1 MVVSVTLNPSIDHA
15 LFIEGLNVH
24 DANRVRRVERDA
36 GGKGINLSRVFSEL
50 GGKTLATGLMPRGTR
65 ALVDDVLKDQG
76 VEHDF
81 VDIPGEVRV
90 NISVEDGSGEPPTT
104 FNEPGALTPDGA
116 WDQVIDR
123 VRRHA
128 KPGCWIAVGGSIPPG
143 LHKGAYADLVDVA
156 RELDVPI
163 LVDAD
168 GEALKLAVDKHPD
181 MIKPNEDEAARFL
194 GWTPERVH
202 DEPEAALAE
211 LQSAARIVVLTLG
224 ADGAWLTTNNEVWR
238 ATPPAIDVRS
248 TIGSGDS
255 LLAGLLNGHLADKPW
270 DEALAL
276 GVACGAATAMT
287 DGSKIGRR
295 ETIDQLLPHVRT
307 EHVTIPL

>member
-15 LFIEGLNVH
+15 LFVEGLNLH

-36 GGKGINLSRVFSEL
+36 GGKGLNLSRVFSEL
-50 GGKTLATGLMPRGTR
+50 GGETLATGLMPRGTR
-65 ALVDDVLKDQG
+65 SLIDDVLKDQCVG
-76 VEHDF
+76 HDF

-104 FNEPGALTPDGA
+104 FNEPGAPTPEGA
-116 WDQVIDR
+116 WAQVIER
-123 VRRHA
+123 VRHHA

-143 LHKGAYADLVDVA
+143 LHKGAYADLVDIA
-156 RELDVPI
+156 RELGVPI

-168 GEALKLAVDKHPD
+168 GEALRLAVEKHPD

-202 DEPEAALAE
+202 EEPESALAA
-211 LQSAARIVVLTLG
+211 LQSAARVVVLTLG
-224 ADGAWLTTNNEVWR
+224 SAGAWLTTDNDVWR
-238 ATPPAIDVRS
+238 ATPPPVEARS

-255 LLAGLLNGHLADKPW
+255 LLAGLLFGQITGKTW
-270 DEALAL
+270 EEALAL

-295 ETIDQLLPHVRT
+295 ATIDQLLPQVRT